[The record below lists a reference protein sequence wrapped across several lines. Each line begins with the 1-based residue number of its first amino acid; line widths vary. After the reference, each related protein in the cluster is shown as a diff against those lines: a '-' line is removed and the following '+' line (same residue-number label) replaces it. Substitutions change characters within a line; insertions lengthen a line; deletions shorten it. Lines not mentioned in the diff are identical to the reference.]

1 MKNFLFRIL
10 FVIIALV
17 GGATDLFA
25 DEVKFN
31 YGDYLG
37 QGAVTN
43 GYPYEMKKKYVSISD
58 SKFYGNNKYVS
69 FYSGGTTTITPAD
82 GTTIIKIVYNVTDV
96 KYNGF
101 ENDGRYNSSVGKVTK
116 IEEKVVEWKG
126 SASTSFT
133 IAHSELIRWTSIVV
147 TYEQNNSGTTD
158 DTEHTASFSINGA
171 IDEANDCKVAEGNP
185 ITFPSIPSVHGYT
198 FKGWANNEIAGTQ
211 ITAPKLIDPNQE
223 KMGAGNVTYY
233 AVFASNDNTRLEQL
247 NGNTSL
253 KDGDRIAAFIECDK
267 KYYGLYQAEAESEGF
282 IESYVLATSPTPSDI
297 VADPKRSW
305 TITSAGNNTWYLGDA
320 SFGYLYN
327 QEGSDNVSL
336 CNDYK
341 TSFSIEWETNTF
353 HIRHGV
359 NYRWLSCYSG
369 SSDENQFK
377 FQVTGTNLAPK
388 KGTNY
393 QFQIFRLTSSYCTT
407 IPSSTITFAATD
419 GQDYYA
425 TFCNYNAVAFPK
437 TLSDG
442 RKISVEAVSVA
453 NGIIDKKDIA
463 AVFSCVK
470 DYKVVVPAN
479 TGVLLHVEGAT
490 EAPTVPYSI
499 FTEEVPGQMEELKTF
514 NMLIPCL
521 TTGMCPSA
529 EGDNKYYRLAY
540 GDYSAKTNLGFWW
553 GHEGGTNDFNVK
565 AGGAV
570 LCVPNSAG
578 SNIQGFGFNDPGTL
592 TIVGCRADESNTNI
606 IYNLRGQRIGSQKNG
621 VIIDKGRKVIR

>member
-1 MKNFLFRIL
+1 M
-10 FVIIALV
+10 
-17 GGATDLFA
+17 FA
-25 DEVKFN
+25 DDVTFSFAAYTEK
-31 YGDYLG
+31 
-37 QGAVTN
+37 GAINTGEYFEFEAPNVA
-43 GYPYEMKKKYVSISD
+43 KISD
-58 SKFYGNNKYVS
+58 TKFYGNSKYVVL
-69 FYSGGTTTITPAD
+69 YGGGTTTVTPAS
-82 GTTIIKIVYNVTDV
+82 GITITKILIKVYKKSGETI
-96 KYNGF
+96 YNGF
-101 ENDGRYNSSVGKVTK
+101 QANGTYEASVGTITYNS
-116 IEEKVVEWKG
+116 EKDVEWNG
-126 SASTSFT
+126 ATSDELT
-133 IAHSELIRWTSIVV
+133 IKHTERIRWTSIVV

-185 ITFPSIPSVHGYT
+185 ITFPSIPSVYGYT
-198 FKGWANNEIAGTQ
+198 FKGWAKTEIADTQ
-211 ITAPKLIDPNQE
+211 VTAPELINSSQE
-223 KMGAGNVTYY
+223 KMGAGNVTYF
-233 AVFASNDNTRLEQL
+233 AVFASNDYTGLEPL
-247 NGNTSL
+247 GANSSL

-282 IESYVLATSPTPSDI
+282 IESYVLATSPTTSDI

-320 SFGYLYN
+320 HSGYLYN
-327 QEGSDNVSL
+327 KDESDNFSL
-336 CNDYK
+336 RNDYK
-341 TSFSIEWETNTF
+341 TPFSIEWNTNCF
-353 HIRHGV
+353 HIS
-359 NYRWLSCYSG
+359 NSADYRWLSCRYDSEV
-369 SSDENQFK
+369 SEANKYK
-377 FQVTGTNLAPK
+377 FQGGGANPNK
-388 KGTNY
+388 FIGNP
-393 QFQIFRLTSSYCTT
+393 QFHLYRLNSNYCTT
-407 IPSSTITFAATD
+407 LPSSSITFAATD

-470 DYKVVVPAN
+470 DNKVIVPAN

-514 NMLIPCL
+514 NMLISCL

-578 SNIQGFGFNDPGTL
+578 SNIRGFGFNDPGTL
-592 TIVGCRADESNTNI
+592 TIVGCRADENNTNI
-606 IYNLRGQRIGSQKNG
+606 IFNLRGQRIGSQKKG
-621 VIIDKGRKVIR
+621 VIIAKGRKVIR